1 MYEPPRIH
9 TLKVNKKIP
18 RFPYSR
24 FSWESTPERWL
35 HTSCYGSARRE
46 DRIFALT
53 KSQAS
58 ALRLLQGGFAF
69 WPSLQPGIG
78 RHSVYQPVGGNH
90 PFFQSIPSTVNR
102 RVNRIPCVFIKP
114 IALFQPVIAGMD
126 DPLFNDANSD
136 RYNDFLADS

>member
-1 MYEPPRIH
+1 MIRFSMMPIAVGITTSLLTHNASMYEPPRIY

-58 ALRLLQGGFAF
+58 AFRLFQGGFVF
-69 WPSLQPGIG
+69 CPSLQPGIG

-90 PFFQSIPSTVNR
+90 PFFNRSRQQLTVVSI
-102 RVNRIPCVFIKP
+102 VF
-114 IALFQPVIAGMD
+114 LV
-126 DPLFNDANSD
+126 
-136 RYNDFLADS
+136 